1 MIEKIVLKNLSRLQ
15 KVEIK
20 KIKSLKDNLGLID
33 NRIRDCNIYQKFK
46 KQRTEL
52 QKGSVEEI
60 LAQNLQN

>member
-1 MIEKIVLKNLSRLQ
+1 MIEKIMLKNLSRLQ
-15 KVEIK
+15 NVEIK
-20 KIKSLKDNLGLID
+20 KIKNLKENLGIID
-33 NRIRDCNIYQKFK
+33 NRIRNCNIYQKFK

>member
-1 MIEKIVLKNLSRLQ
+1 MIEKIMLKNLSRLQ
-15 KVEIK
+15 NIEIK
-20 KIKSLKDNLGLID
+20 KIKNLKENLGTID
-33 NRIRDCNIYQKFK
+33 NRIRNCNIYQKFK

>member
-33 NRIRDCNIYQKFK
+33 NRIRNCNIY
-46 KQRTEL
+46 
-52 QKGSVEEI
+52 
-60 LAQNLQN
+60 

>member
-1 MIEKIVLKNLSRLQ
+1 MIEKIMLKNLSRLQ
-15 KVEIK
+15 NIEIK
-20 KIKSLKDNLGLID
+20 KIKNLKENLGIID
-33 NRIRDCNIYQKFK
+33 NRIRNCNIYQKFK

>member
-33 NRIRDCNIYQKFK
+33 NRIRNCNIYQKFK